1 MAQSG
6 LRDRWSDGDLLAA
19 IAAGDGIAF
28 DAFYA
33 RYLPVVVAYLVR
45 ETRDREAAADLAAEV
60 FAAVLLASGRYRD
73 DGGPAVGWVVG
84 IARNKLR
91 VSRRRG
97 RIESRARERLGFAP
111 VVLADADLERV
122 ERLADAGRALAL
134 IDSLPEHERDA
145 VRRRVLEEQGY
156 EQIARELRCSE
167 LVIRKRVSR
176 GLARLRERLEEQ

>member
-1 MAQSG
+1 MAHSE
-6 LRDRWSDGDLLAA
+6 LRDRWVDGELLAA
-19 IAAGDGIAF
+19 IAAGDGAAF

-33 RYLPVVVAYLVR
+33 RYLPLVVAYLAR

-60 FAAVLLASGRYRD
+60 FAAVLLSSRRYRD
-73 DGGPAVGWVVG
+73 DGGSAAGWLVG

-97 RIESRARERLGFAP
+97 RIESRARERLGFEP
-111 VVLADADLERV
+111 VVLEDADLERV
-122 ERLADAGRALAL
+122 ERLADAGRVVALV
-134 IDSLPEHERDA
+134 DSLPEHERDA

-156 EQIARELRCSE
+156 EQIAGELRCSA

>member
-1 MAQSG
+1 MAAPG
-6 LRDRWSDGDLLAA
+6 PPDRWTDGDLLAA
-19 IAAGDGIAF
+19 IAAGDGTAF

-45 ETRDREAAADLAAEV
+45 ETRDREAAADLAAEL

-91 VSRRRG
+91 VSWRRG
-97 RIESRARERLGFAP
+97 RIESRGRERLGVEP
-111 VVLADADLERV
+111 VVLEDGDLEPV
-122 ERLADAGRALAL
+122 EWLADAGRALAL
-134 IDSLPEHERDA
+134 VDSLPEHERDA
-145 VRRRVLEEQGY
+145 VRRRVLQEQGY
-156 EQIARELRCSE
+156 EQIASELRCSE

-176 GLARLRERLEEQ
+176 GLARPRERLEER